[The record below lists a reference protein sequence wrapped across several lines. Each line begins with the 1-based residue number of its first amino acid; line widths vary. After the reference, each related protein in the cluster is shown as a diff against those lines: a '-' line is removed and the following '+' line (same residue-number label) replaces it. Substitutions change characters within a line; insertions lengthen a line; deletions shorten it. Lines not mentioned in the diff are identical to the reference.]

1 MCLLQILISLSIL
14 HRFDFITL
22 KRRGTVTKLSE
33 SALWPS
39 DQALCVT
46 HDLNDRFITS
56 SELRKY
62 IYSAHGSEKLWPWE
76 LVLFWF
82 FFFFFFGDQKWVWI
96 GLYIKSENKVWKVS
110 THCIETCTEP
120 KPSRELRWK
129 GEEKIGEAGQL
140 KTSGRCCWSLS
151 ASWQWTLPWLHG
163 VWTSL
168 SFGPCCLC

>member
-1 MCLLQILISLSIL
+1 MCLLQILISL

-33 SALWPS
+33 SPLWPS

-46 HDLNDRFITS
+46 DDFKSSDLTKN
-56 SELRKY
+56 
-62 IYSAHGSEKLWPWE
+62 IYSAHGNEKLWPWE
-76 LVLFWF
+76 LLLFWF
-82 FFFFFFGDQKWVWI
+82 LFFFFFGDQKWVWI

-110 THCIETCTEP
+110 THCIETCAEP